1 MTKTAAIAASMLVL
15 LAACDEK
22 KEPQKTASS
31 AAPSATPS
39 APPAPPPP
47 AASSAPEPTASA
59 SAAAAQT
66 STKDPNV
73 SVKDPKTEPAKTVKA
88 QIGGTVTLYLPKW
101 AGTSWTVKEF
111 PKPLGKAKEE
121 TIPGFA
127 GPSTPAAGFVW
138 KLNDPSLKAGQT
150 LKATLENKTTD
161 KSAPPAV
168 TPFTLTIELVAP

>member
-1 MTKTAAIAASMLVL
+1 MTKTAAVAASMLVL

-22 KEPQKTASS
+22 KEPEKTASS
-31 AAPSATPS
+31 AAPSATP
-39 APPAPPPP
+39 AVTEAAPPP
-47 AASSAPEPTASA
+47 AASSAPAPSA
-59 SAAAAQT
+59 SAAAET
-66 STKDPNV
+66 PVSTKDPNV
-73 SVKDPKTEPAKTVKA
+73 AVKDPKTEPAKTVKA

-101 AGTSWTVKEF
+101 AGTSWTVKES